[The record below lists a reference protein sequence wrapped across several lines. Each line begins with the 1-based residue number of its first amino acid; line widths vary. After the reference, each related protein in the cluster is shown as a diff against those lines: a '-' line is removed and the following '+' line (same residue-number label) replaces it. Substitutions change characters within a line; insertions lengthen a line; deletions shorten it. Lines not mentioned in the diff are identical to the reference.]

1 MRSTDGRSILAKVAV
16 TNVRRAQ
23 SFPAA
28 HDQRPPT
35 VVGEEESNKTMSLA
49 ASTGLFA
56 NIV

>member
-1 MRSTDGRSILAKVAV
+1 MRSTDGRSILAEVAV
-16 TNVRRAQ
+16 TSVRRAQ

-28 HDQRPPT
+28 HDQRPAT
-35 VVGEEESNKTMSLA
+35 VADEEVSNKAMSLA